1 MWETCPEI
9 VVSVGSAAEAD
20 PLLTALLSNQPALES
35 ALQWLRNEAI
45 PQAIRCLVEQVLK
58 SERDAENIR
67 PAGVV
72 RSESPLTPT
81 LSPLRKGREG
91 AAGKGPAMRYKNAS
105 SQGNSLLRCGMESP
119 LTPTLSP
126 LRKGGE
132 GAGSGG
138 ILFDPK
144 IEVSV
149 WLTTNDEIASL
160 NARYRGIN
168 APTDVLS
175 FPAEVP
181 MAPMPEIP
189 LGDVVVSVEQAAQQA
204 ELNGHDFLTELLML
218 CLHGTLHLLGYD
230 DRTEAQRARMNQ
242 LAARTLRALG
252 YAAKEEWS
260 SRHYEG

>member
-81 LSPLRKGREG
+81 LSPLRKGR
-91 AAGKGPAMRYKNAS
+91 
-105 SQGNSLLRCGMESP
+105 
-119 LTPTLSP
+119 
-126 LRKGGE
+126 E